1 MTLSFEDLRILQTAE
16 TIADA
21 VWNQVVD
28 WQPFARDAMGKQLIQ
43 AADSIGANI
52 AEAFGRYH
60 YGEKLNFLYYA
71 RGSLFETKYWINRAV
86 ARTLIDDKELRDC
99 IAQLAD
105 LARQLNALASAT
117 RQQRAGQ
124 PAGQQTSSKSIRE
137 PGEPYDALALE
148 ATDLF
153 SLEDLAWLTEH

>member
-1 MTLSFEDLRILQTAE
+1 MTLSFEDLRILQAAE

-21 VWNQVVD
+21 VWKQVVD
-28 WQPFARDAMGKQLIQ
+28 WQPFAREAMGKQLIQ

-52 AEAFGRYH
+52 AEAFGRCH

-86 ARTLIDDKELRDC
+86 ARKLIDDKALRDC

-117 RQQRAGQ
+117 RQQRTGQPLGQ
-124 PAGQQTSSKSIRE
+124 PARSKAIRE
-137 PGEPYDALALE
+137 PEQQYDAPVSEAL
-148 ATDLF
+148 DLF
-153 SLEDLAWLTEH
+153 SVEDLAWLTAE

>member
-1 MTLSFEDLRILQTAE
+1 M
-16 TIADA
+16 
-21 VWNQVVD
+21 
-28 WQPFARDAMGKQLIQ
+28 
-43 AADSIGANI
+43 
-52 AEAFGRYH
+52 
-60 YGEKLNFLYYA
+60 NFLYYA

-124 PAGQQTSSKSIRE
+124 PAGPSAPSKTIRE
-137 PGEPYDALALE
+137 LGEPYDALAME
-148 ATDLF
+148 ATELF